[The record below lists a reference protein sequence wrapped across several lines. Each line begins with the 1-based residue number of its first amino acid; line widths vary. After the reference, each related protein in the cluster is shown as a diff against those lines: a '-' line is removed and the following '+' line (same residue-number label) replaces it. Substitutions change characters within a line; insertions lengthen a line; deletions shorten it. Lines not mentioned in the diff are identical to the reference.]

1 MHAGLAWGQAPGVI
15 VKKAQVRSFPLSAEA
30 LGNARANEAIDVRA
44 EITAALKAVYFTE
57 GQMVEKGT
65 ILAQLENAQQ
75 LAELAAARA
84 ALVESSSQLKRS
96 EELFKTN
103 VVAASQLEQLRAE
116 QEADQA
122 AVNAAQSRLEKTIIR
137 APFSGRLGLRR
148 ISVGSIVDTD
158 AVITTLDDT
167 SLIKL
172 DFSVPEVF
180 LANLSPGMQV
190 AARSAAWP
198 GVVFNGEVAFIDTR
212 VDPVTRTVI
221 VRAVVPNDEER
232 LRPGMFLTVS
242 LLKQDV
248 EALTIPEEAVVPE
261 GSKQYVFVVDEAGL
275 AELREIQTGRRRP
288 GELEVLSGLQA
299 GEWVITEGT
308 QKARDGQVVRIIRSQ
323 PAGSGG

>member
-1 MHAGLAWGQAPGVI
+1 MYAGLAWGQAPGVI
-15 VKKAQVRSFPLSAEA
+15 VKEAQLRSFPLSAEA
-30 LGNARANEAIDVRA
+30 LGNARANEAIDVRV

-57 GQMVEKGT
+57 GQRVEKGT

-148 ISVGSIVDTD
+148 VSVGSIVDTD
-158 AVITTLDDT
+158 TVITTLDDT
-167 SLIKL
+167 SVIKL

-180 LANLSPGMQV
+180 LANLQPGMQV
-190 AARSAAWP
+190 AAHSAAWP
-198 GVVFNGEVAFIDTR
+198 GVDFNGEVAFIDTR
-212 VDPVTRTVI
+212 VDPVSRTVT

-308 QKARDGQVVRIIRSQ
+308 QKARDGQMVRIIRSQ